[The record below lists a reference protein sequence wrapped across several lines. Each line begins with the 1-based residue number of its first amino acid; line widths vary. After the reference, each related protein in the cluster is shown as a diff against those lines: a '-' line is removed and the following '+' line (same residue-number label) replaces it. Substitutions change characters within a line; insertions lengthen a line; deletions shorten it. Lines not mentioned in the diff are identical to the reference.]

1 MDSEAMMCLICAD
14 IDNGKIN
21 AIEARRNLGEMYVS
35 MEKKHILETL
45 KKIWSLEDSENME
58 DDEEQ
63 N

>member
-14 IDNGKIN
+14 INNGRIS

-45 KKIWSLEDSENME
+45 KKIWKLEDAE
-58 DDEEQ
+58 DDEKQ

>member
-14 IDNGKIN
+14 INNGRIS

-45 KKIWSLEDSENME
+45 KKIWKLEDVE

>member
-1 MDSEAMMCLICAD
+1 MSSEVMMCLICAD